1 MGLLDT
7 LNELEGTPDE
17 VTITDGE
24 IKDVDKAEEPEKEE
38 VAEEE
43 DHSEEPEKEE
53 EEAPTEPNPDKEK
66 VSGYQR
72 RRTKEFEEQLA
83 KANEEREYFRKQNE
97 QMQQMMQQL
106 MTAQQKQTPEVGK
119 EPEPEI
125 DPNVDPE
132 GWLINNIQKSQKG
145 QVELADTIKQIQYQM
160 TLNNAKQE
168 LSSMESDY
176 AKVNQDYYDVV
187 KNAFDREVAKQKFLN
202 PNATEQS
209 IRQQLELEKVQLAAR
224 FAQNGQNP
232 VDAMYNYMVSV
243 YGRPEKDQ
251 VKEEK
256 PQKVDTFEA
265 VKKNKAK
272 AATPLSAGGRGS
284 SGNALTKD
292 HAKGLTL
299 ADFARLS
306 ADDKVKIY
314 AD

>member
-7 LNELEGTPDE
+7 LNELAETPDE
-17 VTITDGE
+17 VTTSDGE
-24 IKDVDKAEEPEKEE
+24 IKDVEKAEEPEKEE

-106 MTAQQKQTPEVGK
+106 MTQQKQAQEPTK
-119 EPEPEI
+119 EAEPEI

-132 GWLINNIQKSQKG
+132 AWLINNIQKSQKG

-160 TLNNAKQE
+160 TLNSAKQE

-243 YGRPEKDQ
+243 YGRPQKDQ
-251 VKEEK
+251 NKEDK

-284 SGNALTKD
+284 SGNALTRD
-292 HAKGLTL
+292 HANGMTL
-299 ADFARLS
+299 SDFARLS
-306 ADDKVKIY
+306 ADDKKKIY

>member
-7 LNELEGTPDE
+7 LNELAETPDE
-17 VTITDGE
+17 VTISDGE
-24 IKDVDKAEEPEKEE
+24 IKDVEKAEEPEKEE
-38 VAEEE
+38 VTEEE
-43 DHSEEPEKEE
+43 EHSEEPEKEE
-53 EEAPTEPNPDKEK
+53 EEAPAEPNPDKEK

-106 MTAQQKQTPEVGK
+106 MTQQKQAQEPTK
-119 EPEPEI
+119 EAEPEI

-132 GWLINNIQKSQKG
+132 AWLINNIQKSQKG

-160 TLNNAKQE
+160 TLNSAKQE

-243 YGRPEKDQ
+243 YGRPQKDQ
-251 VKEEK
+251 NKEDK

-284 SGNALTKD
+284 SGNALTRD
-292 HAKGLTL
+292 HANGMTL
-299 ADFARLS
+299 SDFARLS
-306 ADDKVKIY
+306 ADDKKKIY

>member
-7 LNELEGTPDE
+7 LNELGDATDG
-17 VTITDGE
+17 VTIENGE

-106 MTAQQKQTPEVGK
+106 MTQQKQAQEPTK
-119 EPEPEI
+119 EAEPEI

-132 GWLINNIQKSQKG
+132 AWLINNIQKSQKG

-160 TLNNAKQE
+160 TLNSAKQE

-243 YGRPEKDQ
+243 YGRPQKDQ
-251 VKEEK
+251 NKEDK

-284 SGNALTKD
+284 SGNALTRD
-292 HAKGLTL
+292 HANGMTL
-299 ADFARLS
+299 SDFARLS
-306 ADDKVKIY
+306 ADDKKKIY

>member
-7 LNELEGTPDE
+7 LNELGDATDE
-17 VTITDGE
+17 VTIENGE
-24 IKDVDKAEEPEKEE
+24 IKDVEKAEEPEKEE
-38 VAEEE
+38 VTEEE
-43 DHSEEPEKEE
+43 EHSEEPEKEE
-53 EEAPTEPNPDKEK
+53 EEAPAEPNPDKEK

-106 MTAQQKQTPEVGK
+106 MTQQKQAQEPTK
-119 EPEPEI
+119 EAEPEI

-132 GWLINNIQKSQKG
+132 AWLINNIQKSQKG

-160 TLNNAKQE
+160 TLNSAKQE

-243 YGRPEKDQ
+243 YGRPQKDQ
-251 VKEEK
+251 NKEDK

-284 SGNALTKD
+284 SGNALTRD
-292 HAKGLTL
+292 HANGMTL
-299 ADFARLS
+299 SDFARLS
-306 ADDKVKIY
+306 ADDKKKIY

>member
-1 MGLLDT
+1 LSL
-7 LNELEGTPDE
+7 
-17 VTITDGE
+17 
-24 IKDVDKAEEPEKEE
+24 
-38 VAEEE
+38 
-43 DHSEEPEKEE
+43 
-53 EEAPTEPNPDKEK
+53 
-66 VSGYQR
+66 R
-72 RRTKEFEEQLA
+72 
-83 KANEEREYFRKQNE
+83 
-97 QMQQMMQQL
+97 
-106 MTAQQKQTPEVGK
+106 
-119 EPEPEI
+119 
-125 DPNVDPE
+125 VDPE

-187 KNAFDREVAKQKFLN
+187 KNALDREVAKQKFLN

-251 VKEEK
+251 NKEDK

-284 SGNALTKD
+284 SGNALTRD
-292 HAKGLTL
+292 HANGMTL
-299 ADFARLS
+299 SDFARLS
-306 ADDKVKIY
+306 ADDKKKIY

>member
-17 VTITDGE
+17 VTINDGE
-24 IKDVDKAEEPEKEE
+24 IKDVEKAEEPEKEE

-106 MTAQQKQTPEVGK
+106 MTQQKQAQEPTK
-119 EPEPEI
+119 EAEPEI
-125 DPNVDPE
+125 DPNIDPE
-132 GWLINNIQKSQKG
+132 AWLINNIQKSQKG

-176 AKVNQDYYDVV
+176 AKANQDYYDVV

-243 YGRPEKDQ
+243 YGRPQKDQ
-251 VKEEK
+251 NKEDK

-292 HAKGLTL
+292 HANGMTL
-299 ADFARLS
+299 SDFARLS

>member
-7 LNELEGTPDE
+7 LNELAETPDE
-17 VTITDGE
+17 VTISDGE
-24 IKDVDKAEEPEKEE
+24 IKDVEKAEEPEKEE
-38 VAEEE
+38 VTEEE
-43 DHSEEPEKEE
+43 EHSEEPEKEE
-53 EEAPTEPNPDKEK
+53 EEAPAEPNPDKEK

-106 MTAQQKQTPEVGK
+106 MTQQKQAQEPTK
-119 EPEPEI
+119 EAEPEI

-132 GWLINNIQKSQKG
+132 AWLINNIQKSQKG

-160 TLNNAKQE
+160 TLNSAKQE

-243 YGRPEKDQ
+243 YGRPQKDQ
-251 VKEEK
+251 NKEDK

-284 SGNALTKD
+284 SGNALTKE
-292 HAKGLTL
+292 HANGMTL
-299 ADFARLS
+299 SDFARLS
-306 ADDKVKIY
+306 ADDKKKIY

>member
-7 LNELEGTPDE
+7 LNELGDATDE
-17 VTITDGE
+17 VTIENGE
-24 IKDVDKAEEPEKEE
+24 IKDVEKAEEPEKEE

-72 RRTKEFEEQLA
+72 RRTKEFKEQLA

-106 MTAQQKQTPEVGK
+106 MTQQKQAQEPTK
-119 EPEPEI
+119 EAEPEI

-132 GWLINNIQKSQKG
+132 AWLINNIQKSQKG

-160 TLNNAKQE
+160 TLNSAKQE

-243 YGRPEKDQ
+243 YGRPQKDQ
-251 VKEEK
+251 NKEDK

-284 SGNALTKD
+284 SGNALTRD
-292 HAKGLTL
+292 HANGMTL
-299 ADFARLS
+299 SDFARLS
-306 ADDKVKIY
+306 ADDKKKIY

>member
-7 LNELEGTPDE
+7 LNDLEGTPDE
-17 VTITDGE
+17 VTINDGE
-24 IKDVDKAEEPEKEE
+24 LKDVEKAEEPEKEE

-106 MTAQQKQTPEVGK
+106 MTQQKQAQEPTK
-119 EPEPEI
+119 EAEPEI
-125 DPNVDPE
+125 DPNIDPE
-132 GWLINNIQKSQKG
+132 AWLINNIQKSQKG

-176 AKVNQDYYDVV
+176 AKANQDYYDVV

-243 YGRPEKDQ
+243 YGRPQKDQ
-251 VKEEK
+251 NKEDK
-256 PQKVDTFEA
+256 PQKVDTFEV

-292 HAKGLTL
+292 HANGMTL
-299 ADFARLS
+299 SDFARLS

>member
-7 LNELEGTPDE
+7 LNELAETPDE
-17 VTITDGE
+17 VTINDGE
-24 IKDVDKAEEPEKEE
+24 IKDVEKAEEPEKEE

-106 MTAQQKQTPEVGK
+106 MTQQKQAQEPTK
-119 EPEPEI
+119 EAEPEI

-132 GWLINNIQKSQKG
+132 AWLINNIQKSQKG

-160 TLNNAKQE
+160 TLNSAKQE

-243 YGRPEKDQ
+243 YGRPQKDQ
-251 VKEEK
+251 NKEDK

-284 SGNALTKD
+284 SGNALTKE
-292 HAKGLTL
+292 HANGMTL
-299 ADFARLS
+299 SDFARLS
-306 ADDKVKIY
+306 ADDKKKIY

>member
-7 LNELEGTPDE
+7 LNELGDATDE
-17 VTITDGE
+17 VTIENGE

-106 MTAQQKQTPEVGK
+106 MTQQKQAQEPTK
-119 EPEPEI
+119 EAEPEI

-132 GWLINNIQKSQKG
+132 AWLINNIQKSQKG

-160 TLNNAKQE
+160 TLNSAKQE

-243 YGRPEKDQ
+243 YGRPQKDQ
-251 VKEEK
+251 NKEDK

-284 SGNALTKD
+284 SGNALTRD
-292 HAKGLTL
+292 HANGMTL
-299 ADFARLS
+299 SDFARLS
-306 ADDKVKIY
+306 ADDKKKIY

>member
-7 LNELEGTPDE
+7 LNELGDATDE
-17 VTITDGE
+17 VTIENGE
-24 IKDVDKAEEPEKEE
+24 IKDVEKAEEPEKEE

-106 MTAQQKQTPEVGK
+106 MTQQKQTQEPSK
-119 EPEPEI
+119 EAEPEI

-132 GWLINNIQKSQKG
+132 AWLINNIQKSQKG

-160 TLNNAKQE
+160 TLNSAKQE

-243 YGRPEKDQ
+243 YGRPQKDQ
-251 VKEEK
+251 NKEDK

-284 SGNALTKD
+284 SGNALTRD
-292 HAKGLTL
+292 HANGMTL
-299 ADFARLS
+299 SDFARLS
-306 ADDKVKIY
+306 ADDKKKIY

>member
-7 LNELEGTPDE
+7 LNELAETPDE
-17 VTITDGE
+17 VTINDGE
-24 IKDVDKAEEPEKEE
+24 IKDVEKAEEPEKEE

-43 DHSEEPEKEE
+43 QHSEEPEKEE

-106 MTAQQKQTPEVGK
+106 MTQQKQTQEPTK
-119 EPEPEI
+119 EAEPEI
-125 DPNVDPE
+125 DPNIDPE
-132 GWLINNIQKSQKG
+132 AWLINNIQKSQKG

-160 TLNNAKQE
+160 TLNSAKQE

-176 AKVNQDYYDVV
+176 AKANQDYYDVV

-243 YGRPEKDQ
+243 YGRPQKDQ
-251 VKEEK
+251 NKEDK

-284 SGNALTKD
+284 SGNALTKE
-292 HAKGLTL
+292 HANGMTL
-299 ADFARLS
+299 SDFARLS
-306 ADDKVKIY
+306 ADDKKKIY

>member
-7 LNELEGTPDE
+7 LNELGDATDE
-17 VTITDGE
+17 VTIENGE
-24 IKDVDKAEEPEKEE
+24 IKDVEKAEEPEKEE

-53 EEAPTEPNPDKEK
+53 EEAPAEPNPDKEK

-106 MTAQQKQTPEVGK
+106 MTQQKQAQEPTK
-119 EPEPEI
+119 EAEPEI

-132 GWLINNIQKSQKG
+132 AWLINNIQKSQKG

-160 TLNNAKQE
+160 TLNSAKQE

-243 YGRPEKDQ
+243 YGRPQKDQ
-251 VKEEK
+251 NKEDK

-284 SGNALTKD
+284 SGNALTRD
-292 HAKGLTL
+292 HANGMTL
-299 ADFARLS
+299 SDFARLS
-306 ADDKVKIY
+306 ADDKKKIY

>member
-1 MGLLDT
+1 
-7 LNELEGTPDE
+7 
-17 VTITDGE
+17 
-24 IKDVDKAEEPEKEE
+24 
-38 VAEEE
+38 
-43 DHSEEPEKEE
+43 
-53 EEAPTEPNPDKEK
+53 
-66 VSGYQR
+66 
-72 RRTKEFEEQLA
+72 
-83 KANEEREYFRKQNE
+83 
-97 QMQQMMQQL
+97 MQQMMQQL
-106 MTAQQKQTPEVGK
+106 MTQQKQAQEPTK
-119 EPEPEI
+119 EAEPEI

-132 GWLINNIQKSQKG
+132 AWLINNIQKSQKG

-160 TLNNAKQE
+160 TLNSAKQE

-232 VDAMYNYMVSV
+232 VDEMYNYMVSV

-251 VKEEK
+251 NKEDK

-284 SGNALTKD
+284 SGNALTKE
-292 HAKGLTL
+292 HANGMTL
-299 ADFARLS
+299 SDFARLS
-306 ADDKVKIY
+306 ADDKKKIY

>member
-7 LNELEGTPDE
+7 LNELGDATDE
-17 VTITDGE
+17 VTIENGE

-106 MTAQQKQTPEVGK
+106 MTQQKQAQEPTK
-119 EPEPEI
+119 EAEPEI

-132 GWLINNIQKSQKG
+132 AWLINNIQKSQKG

-160 TLNNAKQE
+160 TLNSAKQE

-243 YGRPEKDQ
+243 YGRPQKDQ
-251 VKEEK
+251 NKEDK

-284 SGNALTKD
+284 SGNALTKE
-292 HAKGLTL
+292 HANGMTL
-299 ADFARLS
+299 SDFARLS
-306 ADDKVKIY
+306 ADDKKKIY

>member
-7 LNELEGTPDE
+7 LNELGDATDE
-17 VTITDGE
+17 VTIENGE
-24 IKDVDKAEEPEKEE
+24 IKDVEKAEEPEKEE

-106 MTAQQKQTPEVGK
+106 MTQQKQAQEPTK
-119 EPEPEI
+119 EAEPEI

-132 GWLINNIQKSQKG
+132 AWLINNIQKSQKG

-160 TLNNAKQE
+160 TLNSAKQE

-243 YGRPEKDQ
+243 YGRPQKDQ
-251 VKEEK
+251 NKEDK

-284 SGNALTKD
+284 SGNALTKE
-292 HAKGLTL
+292 HANGMTL
-299 ADFARLS
+299 SDFARLS
-306 ADDKVKIY
+306 ADDKKKIY

>member
-7 LNELEGTPDE
+7 LNELGDATDE
-17 VTITDGE
+17 VTIENGE
-24 IKDVDKAEEPEKEE
+24 IKDVEKAEEPEKEE

-106 MTAQQKQTPEVGK
+106 MTQQKQAQEPTK
-119 EPEPEI
+119 EAEPEI

-132 GWLINNIQKSQKG
+132 AWLINNIQKSQKG

-160 TLNNAKQE
+160 TLNSAKQE

-243 YGRPEKDQ
+243 YGRPQKDQ
-251 VKEEK
+251 NKEDK

-284 SGNALTKD
+284 SGNALTRD
-292 HAKGLTL
+292 HANGMTL
-299 ADFARLS
+299 SDFARLS
-306 ADDKVKIY
+306 ADDKKKIY

>member
-7 LNELEGTPDE
+7 LNELGDATDE
-17 VTITDGE
+17 VTIENGE
-24 IKDVDKAEEPEKEE
+24 IKDVEKAEEPEKEE
-38 VAEEE
+38 VTEEE
-43 DHSEEPEKEE
+43 EHSEEPEKEE

-106 MTAQQKQTPEVGK
+106 MTQQKQAQEPTK
-119 EPEPEI
+119 EAEPEI

-132 GWLINNIQKSQKG
+132 AWLINNIQKSQKG

-160 TLNNAKQE
+160 TLNSAKQE

-243 YGRPEKDQ
+243 YGRPQKDQ
-251 VKEEK
+251 NKEDK

-284 SGNALTKD
+284 SGNALTKE
-292 HAKGLTL
+292 HANGMTL
-299 ADFARLS
+299 SDFARLS
-306 ADDKVKIY
+306 ADDKKKIY

>member
-17 VTITDGE
+17 VTIIDGE

-106 MTAQQKQTPEVGK
+106 MTQQKTAQEPTK
-119 EPEPEI
+119 EAEPEI

-132 GWLINNIQKSQKG
+132 AWLINNIQKSQKG

-176 AKVNQDYYDVV
+176 AKANQDYYDVV

-243 YGRPEKDQ
+243 YGRPQKDQ
-251 VKEEK
+251 NKEDK
-256 PQKVDTFEA
+256 SQKVDTFEA

-284 SGNALTKD
+284 SGNALTRD
-292 HAKGLTL
+292 HANGMTL
-299 ADFARLS
+299 SDFARLS
-306 ADDKVKIY
+306 ADDKKKIY

>member
-7 LNELEGTPDE
+7 LNELGDATDE
-17 VTITDGE
+17 VTIENGE
-24 IKDVDKAEEPEKEE
+24 IKDVEKAEEPEKEE

-53 EEAPTEPNPDKEK
+53 EEATTEPNPDKEK

-106 MTAQQKQTPEVGK
+106 MTQQKQTQEPSK
-119 EPEPEI
+119 EAEPEI

-132 GWLINNIQKSQKG
+132 AWLINNIQKSQKG

-160 TLNNAKQE
+160 TLNSAKQE

-243 YGRPEKDQ
+243 YGRPQKDQ
-251 VKEEK
+251 NKEDK

-284 SGNALTKD
+284 SGNALTKE
-292 HAKGLTL
+292 HANGMTL
-299 ADFARLS
+299 SDFARLS
-306 ADDKVKIY
+306 ADDKKKIY